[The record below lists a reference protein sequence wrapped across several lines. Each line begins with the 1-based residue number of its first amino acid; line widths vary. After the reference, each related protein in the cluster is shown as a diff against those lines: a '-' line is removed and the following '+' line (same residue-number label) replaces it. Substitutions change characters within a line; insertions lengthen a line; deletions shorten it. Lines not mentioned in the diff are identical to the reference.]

1 MLLLNLTPAMS
12 RFSCI
17 MLNSLP
23 VIEVEELTLTGPQL
37 NCVSGCSIMDVTT
50 VNCHNMEEME
60 REEVEMS
67 NIHLSDKLLHCV
79 TTPLL
84 PPSSRL
90 QLISLDC
97 QFCDTMS
104 QQLVH
109 DSCILRFSL
118 SKVSTG
124 SYYDNVVAMVLIII
138 LISLLVMLY
147 KEIMSSME
155 KDKSKI
161 NIRQSIRK
169 EEIKCECEG
178 ERGEKRREEEI
189 FQQSHSFLGRKRRK
203 RSRSRRREVESYVS

>member
-1 MLLLNLTPAMS
+1 MLLLNLTPAMT

-17 MLNSLP
+17 MLNSFP
-23 VIEVEELTLTGPQL
+23 VIDVEELTLTGPQL
-37 NCVSGCSIMDVTT
+37 NCVSGCSIMDITS
-50 VNCHNMEEME
+50 VNCHNMKEMD
-60 REEVEMS
+60 REEAEMS
-67 NIHLSDKLLHCV
+67 TIHLSDKLLHCI
-79 TTPLL
+79 TTPHL

-90 QLISLDC
+90 ELISLDC